1 MIRPRRILLDEC
13 MHLSHQSV
21 FPEEFEVS
29 HVEPEGWK
37 GTPNGQLPIIAHER
51 GFEIIITEDQGF
63 IKEIVHPQGLLMPIF
78 VIAGKNLIAHNFPS
92 LVPALVARMNDG
104 MENAIYFMG
113 IRKKIRKV
121 VGDLPP
127 ELYEIVPTDYA
138 AS

>member
-1 MIRPRRILLDEC
+1 MIRPKRIL
-13 MHLSHQSV
+13 
-21 FPEEFEVS
+21 
-29 HVEPEGWK
+29 
-37 GTPNGQLPIIAHER
+37 
-51 GFEIIITEDQGF
+51 
-63 IKEIVHPQGLLMPIF
+63 
-78 VIAGKNLIAHNFPS
+78 PS

-127 ELYEIVPTDYA
+127 ELYEIVPTDYG